1 MEWPPQSPDL
11 NPIEQLWDHLDS
23 VLRQNPQT
31 NEESTWKFLEKA
43 WSEIAKETL
52 TTYIYSMR
60 KRCQAVIDAA
70 GGHTKY

>member
-23 VLRQNPQT
+23 VLRKNPQT
-31 NEESTWKFLEKA
+31 NEENTWKFLEKA

-52 TTYIYSMR
+52 TTYIYSIFR
-60 KRCQAVIDAA
+60 STIYSSKALSSS
-70 GGHTKY
+70 H